1 MDTSSRLTLRIFI
14 SSPGD
19 VPVERDRAADVVA
32 RLQEEFVHYAVLE
45 PFFWEDQPA
54 RATDTFQSQFPEA
67 SGMDIVVG
75 ILWARIGAPL
85 PLDKA
90 RPDGRRYESGTV
102 YELETAAE
110 SYRARGTPDLV
121 VYRRTSDPSLPLHD
135 EAERQR
141 RLAALEAFIRRWFFH
156 EDGSFKAAFHTFQT
170 PDQFEQQLETHLRKL
185 IREKVEKAE
194 QPGGP
199 GEGEIVFH
207 GVPYPGLKVFG
218 LEDAPVFYGRARALA
233 ALKESLRTQAGRNC
247 AFLLIFGMS
256 GSGKSS
262 LVRAGLLHALTAT
275 PGWIQKVDVWRWCV
289 VRPGDATG
297 DPLDALAQALFGDT
311 ALPELRAGGIDAA
324 RLARTLRDNPDDVD
338 LILGPALRAVA
349 ASERERRAA
358 DRPLTARLLVVV
370 DQMEEIFT
378 RDWLDEPGRARY
390 VAALA
395 ALARSGTASVV
406 ATMRSE
412 FFARCAELPELVA
425 LKAGQGQLDLLPPT
439 FAEIGQMIRYPA
451 RDAAL
456 RWGKDPD
463 HPGQALDDVLQ
474 EAAWRDPKALPLLQF
489 TLNEL
494 LRRRDGRMLT
504 CEAYR
509 ALGGMEGALANHAE
523 ATLAALPPEVQDA
536 LPALLRALVT
546 AGEGDHEPI
555 VSLRVPLEPLRVDPI
570 RRRLLDVLID
580 ARLLVTDRDDRMQP
594 VAGIAHEALLTHW
607 PRLKDLLDKDREFLR
622 ARTRATGA
630 AERWRRENRHDD
642 FLLHEGKP
650 LAEARELLI
659 TRRDDLDPKTIEFI
673 DQSISYR
680 TRQRRLRTRAIATI
694 TGIVLSVVSAFAVFS
709 SVEWREAESQRKEAK
724 EQEKKALIARDE
736 AETQRKEAKEQEK
749 KALIARDEAKRQ
761 RDVARGTAYVAHMSL
776 AQREWDGTHVARV
789 LDLLEDERPSEG
801 ETDLRGFEWFYLNR
815 LCHFDLRTLKG
826 HTGVVT
832 GVAFSPDGR
841 RIASAS
847 YDGTV
852 KVWDAGTG
860 QEKLTLKG
868 HTDPVTGVAFSPDG
882 RRIASASG
890 DYTVKVWD
898 AGTGQE
904 TLTLKGH
911 TGPVTG
917 VAFSPDG
924 RRIASASHDETVKVW
939 DAGTGQETLT
949 LKGHTGRVEGVA
961 FSPDGRRI
969 ASASYDQTV
978 KIWDA
983 STGRETLTLKGH
995 TGSVE
1000 GVAFSPDGRRIAS
1013 ASWDET
1019 VKVWG
1024 ARDR

>member
-75 ILWARIGAPL
+75 ILWARIGTPL

-141 RLAALEAFIRRWFFH
+141 RLEQLAALEAFIRRWFFH
-156 EDGSFKAAFHTFQT
+156 EDGSFKAAFHTFKT

-194 QPGGP
+194 QPGGL

-233 ALKESLRTQAGRNC
+233 AVKEALRTQAGRNC

-275 PGWIQKVDVWRWCV
+275 PGWIQEVDVWRWCV

-297 DPLDALAQALFGDT
+297 DPLDALAQAFFGDT

-338 LILGPALRAVA
+338 LILGPALCAVA
-349 ASERERRAA
+349 DSERQRRAA

-370 DQMEEIFT
+370 DQMEELFP
-378 RDWLDEPGRARY
+378 RDWLDEQGRARY

-412 FFARCAELPELVA
+412 FFARCAEFPELAA

-451 RDAAL
+451 PTPPCA
-456 RWGKDPD
+456 
-463 HPGQALDDVLQ
+463 
-474 EAAWRDPKALPLLQF
+474 
-489 TLNEL
+489 
-494 LRRRDGRMLT
+494 
-504 CEAYR
+504 
-509 ALGGMEGALANHAE
+509 GG
-523 ATLAALPPEVQDA
+523 
-536 LPALLRALVT
+536 
-546 AGEGDHEPI
+546 
-555 VSLRVPLEPLRVDPI
+555 
-570 RRRLLDVLID
+570 
-580 ARLLVTDRDDRMQP
+580 
-594 VAGIAHEALLTHW
+594 
-607 PRLKDLLDKDREFLR
+607 
-622 ARTRATGA
+622 RTRTTPA
-630 AERWRRENRHDD
+630 
-642 FLLHEGKP
+642 
-650 LAEARELLI
+650 
-659 TRRDDLDPKTIEFI
+659 
-673 DQSISYR
+673 
-680 TRQRRLRTRAIATI
+680 
-694 TGIVLSVVSAFAVFS
+694 
-709 SVEWREAESQRKEAK
+709 
-724 EQEKKALIARDE
+724 
-736 AETQRKEAKEQEK
+736 
-749 KALIARDEAKRQ
+749 
-761 RDVARGTAYVAHMSL
+761 
-776 AQREWDGTHVARV
+776 
-789 LDLLEDERPSEG
+789 RPSTTCSRKRPG
-801 ETDLRGFEWFYLNR
+801 AT
-815 LCHFDLRTLKG
+815 
-826 HTGVVT
+826 
-832 GVAFSPDGR
+832 PR
-841 RIASAS
+841 RCRSCNS
-847 YDGTV
+847 
-852 KVWDAGTG
+852 
-860 QEKLTLKG
+860 
-868 HTDPVTGVAFSPDG
+868 
-882 RRIASASG
+882 R
-890 DYTVKVWD
+890 
-898 AGTGQE
+898 
-904 TLTLKGH
+904 
-911 TGPVTG
+911 
-917 VAFSPDG
+917 
-924 RRIASASHDETVKVW
+924 
-939 DAGTGQETLT
+939 
-949 LKGHTGRVEGVA
+949 
-961 FSPDGRRI
+961 
-969 ASASYDQTV
+969 
-978 KIWDA
+978 
-983 STGRETLTLKGH
+983 STSCFAAAT
-995 TGSVE
+995 
-1000 GVAFSPDGRRIAS
+1000 AAC
-1013 ASWDET
+1013 
-1019 VKVWG
+1019 
-1024 ARDR
+1024 